1 MTRIAIPFFAMILLI
16 WLGEGKALGQT
27 EVLTVQGNLP
37 RLNYRDPQGSLL
49 WSMPANTVLWKL
61 DGPFNA
67 GVIVST
73 SAAKSGSITLNEG
86 GVSIRGTGF
95 PTAKLHVGAIG
106 SQTEPGEVR
115 IDPGKPG
122 AALIH
127 AVNASQAAQM
137 ILETQSPSNA
147 AVFQMTTTASSF
159 SQTLAT
165 NFALRDNI
173 NAVNPIVVVPGIKNS
188 NTLVIKNGNIGIG
201 VTNPTVP
208 LVLANGAKCSI
219 GGVWTNASSRTLKDD
234 ISELSVDEAKQT
246 LEQLQ
251 PVTYSYKAE
260 PEEKHAGFIAED
272 VPALVATET
281 RTELSPMDFVAVLT
295 KVVQDQQ
302 KRLDEQDR
310 QLEEQAKLLQKQNEL
325 LEKLAERLK

>member
-1 MTRIAIPFFAMILLI
+1 
-16 WLGEGKALGQT
+16 
-27 EVLTVQGNLP
+27 
-37 RLNYRDPQGSLL
+37 
-49 WSMPANTVLWKL
+49 
-61 DGPFNA
+61 
-67 GVIVST
+67 
-73 SAAKSGSITLNEG
+73 
-86 GVSIRGTGF
+86 
-95 PTAKLHVGAIG
+95 
-106 SQTEPGEVR
+106 
-115 IDPGKPG
+115 
-122 AALIH
+122 
-127 AVNASQAAQM
+127 
-137 ILETQSPSNA
+137 
-147 AVFQMTTTASSF
+147 MTTTASSF

-173 NAVNPIVVVPGIKNS
+173 NAVNPIIVVPGIKNS